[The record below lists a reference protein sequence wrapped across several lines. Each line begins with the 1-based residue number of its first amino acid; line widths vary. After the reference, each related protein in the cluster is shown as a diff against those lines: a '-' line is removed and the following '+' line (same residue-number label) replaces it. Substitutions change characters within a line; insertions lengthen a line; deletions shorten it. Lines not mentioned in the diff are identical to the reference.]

1 MMRNFIG
8 STLMTVGRGPIMMLL
23 VGWLLLDPCRA
34 IAVEA
39 VLAMAGVIDVFI
51 FK

>member
-1 MMRNFIG
+1 
-8 STLMTVGRGPIMMLL
+8 
-23 VGWLLLDPCRA
+23 LLDPCRA